1 MEFTKKLNED
11 LKAAMKA
18 KDQVKLRTI
27 RAVKS
32 AIMIAQ
38 TDGSGQDVD
47 DDKIMKILIKLMKQ
61 RKDSLSIYKE
71 QNRED
76 LAVIEQEE
84 IDVLQVYLPKQMTED
99 EIASSLQVIIDN
111 VGASSMADMG
121 KVMGAATKEMAGK
134 ADGKIISQLV
144 RKLLS

>member
-1 MEFTKKLNED
+1 MEFTKKLNDD

-38 TDGSGQDVD
+38 TDGSGQEVN
-47 DDKIMKILIKLMKQ
+47 DDKVMKILIKLMKQ

-76 LAVIEQEE
+76 LAQIEQEE
-84 IDVLQVYLPKQMTED
+84 IDVLQVYLPQQLSED
-99 EIASSLQVIIDN
+99 EIEVSLKSIIDK

-121 KVMGAATKEMAGK
+121 KVMGSATKEMAGK